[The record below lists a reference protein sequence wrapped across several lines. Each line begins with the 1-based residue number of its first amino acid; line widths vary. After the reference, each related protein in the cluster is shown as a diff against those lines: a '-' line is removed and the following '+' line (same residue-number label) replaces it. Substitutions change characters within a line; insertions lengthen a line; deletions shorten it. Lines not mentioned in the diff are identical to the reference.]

1 MNDENDLDGK
11 EHDDEIE
18 KIKFGYDEIKRLF
31 DKQWEAIDVID
42 SKASTLLGF
51 LGVIISLS
59 FTLLLSEYLNSIFH
73 NYIAFCGFMFIL
85 LGILCLFISL
95 ILDYYV
101 IKIRQYSITP
111 KPETLSDII
120 YKEKPPLQKLL
131 DDLLVTTVET
141 YRENEKHIE
150 KKEKFFK
157 YTFYLLALGLFLIL
171 FGVLFFILSL
181 SLKK

>member
-1 MNDENDLDGK
+1 MNDENDSDVEK
-11 EHDDEIE
+11 PENEIE
-18 KIKFGYDEIKRLF
+18 KRKFGYDEIKRVF

-59 FTLLLSEYLNSIFH
+59 FTLVLSEYSNSIFH
-73 NYIAFCGFMFIL
+73 NYIAFCGFIFIL
-85 LGILCLFISL
+85 FGILCLFISL
-95 ILDYYV
+95 ILDYCV
-101 IKIRQYSITP
+101 IKIHQYSITP

-120 YKEKPPLQKLL
+120 YEEKEPLQKLL
-131 DDLLVTTVET
+131 DELLVTTVET
-141 YRENEKHIE
+141 YKENEKYIE

-157 YTFYLLALGLFLIL
+157 YTFYLLVLGLFLIL
-171 FGVLFFILSL
+171 FGVLLFIFSL